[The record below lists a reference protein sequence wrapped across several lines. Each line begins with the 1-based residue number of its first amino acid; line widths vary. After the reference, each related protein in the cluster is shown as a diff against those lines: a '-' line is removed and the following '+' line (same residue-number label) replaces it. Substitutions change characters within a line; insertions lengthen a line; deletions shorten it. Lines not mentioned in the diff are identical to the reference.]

1 MSLKPVFKPAC
12 PKCDFEL
19 RYHFRDPEMH
29 PDKWVLTQES
39 RDHLATGHLAN
50 VISLDTRRTSR
61 PRYKKNIR
69 KPRRAA

>member
-12 PKCDFEL
+12 PKCDFTL
-19 RYHFRDPEMH
+19 RYHVRDPEVH

-39 RDHLATGHLAN
+39 RDHLATGHLAE
-50 VISLDTRRTSR
+50 VVSLDNRRVIR
-61 PRYKKNIR
+61 PRFKKNIR